1 MLKYTQG
8 KACSEKCYNN
18 PLNLQ
23 ANYAIWE
30 ESKLKKTVI
39 VATALAALICA
50 MPVWSQGPGQAGPGA
65 GGQRGMGPL
74 GGQMQPMQSN
84 LAITV
89 RPPQMNV
96 LNQLPLTTEQTT
108 LLQTY
113 RTNNESA
120 AAVRAKNAAD
130 SLKLLRD
137 ALLAPKYD
145 EASVKI
151 LLDKANT
158 AEDEITK
165 ANIAEWTY
173 LRSLLTA
180 DQAAKLQTIINQPR
194 PSRGG
199 AGAGAGA
206 GGRMG
211 GGARGGQGGF
221 GGGQGG
227 RGQNNPQEMPPPPDE
242 PLEY

>member
-1 MLKYTQG
+1 M
-8 KACSEKCYNN
+8 
-18 PLNLQ
+18 
-23 ANYAIWE
+23 
-30 ESKLKKTVI
+30 KKTVI

-50 MPVWSQGPGQAGPGA
+50 MPAWSQFPSQAGPGA
-65 GGQRGMGPL
+65 GGQRGMGGM
-74 GGQMQPMQSN
+74 GGQMQSN
-84 LAITV
+84 IAITV

-96 LNQLPLTTEQTT
+96 LNQIPLTAEQTT

-113 RTNNESA
+113 RTNNEA
-120 AAVRAKNAAD
+120 KAAVRAKNAAD

-180 DQAAKLQTIINQPR
+180 DQVAKLQTIINQPR
-194 PSRGG
+194 AGRGG
-199 AGAGAGA
+199 AGAGGGAGV

-211 GGARGGQGGF
+211 GGQGGRGGF